1 MSNLW
6 TFGDSFTAGH
16 GCKYMPEGAFSTQN
30 INNFYYKTYKNYI
43 SEDRFIWNQ
52 IVSNALSLTLKDVS
66 ANGSSTETIFDT
78 VLKHISKISPN
89 DLVIIQTS
97 TTGRYDFPF
106 LKEKTLMGYDSKK
119 YRRDDGLFLSENSPY
134 FFKTIFATNV
144 SDEYSPEMEDVLQY
158 TNGQENLKDTN
169 LKLNK
174 TKYDTIRNFF
184 SEFISTNKYY
194 ERSIWRII
202 QLSILLKQMGITSYI
217 INEDIWPMY
226 IEKPHN
232 LIEIHRRGM
241 IGYVMDN
248 KKTIYHNTN
257 GSIID
262 YHPSYDGHS
271 DIADFILNFINN
283 ENINI
288 HNT

>member
-1 MSNLW
+1 MNKLW

-16 GCKYMPEGAFSTQN
+16 GCKYMSDGNFSTQN
-30 INNFYYKTYKNYI
+30 INNFYYKTYKDYI
-43 SEDRFIWNQ
+43 VDKPIWNE
-52 IVSNALSLTLKDVS
+52 IVSNYLSMELIDLS

-78 VLKHISKISPN
+78 TLKHIS
-89 DLVIIQTS
+89 DLSEDDIVIIQTS

-106 LKEKTLMGYDSKK
+106 LKEKTLMGYDSRK
-119 YRRDDGLFLSENSPY
+119 YMRDDNLFLSKNSPY

-144 SDEYSPEMEDVLQY
+144 VDEYKPEFENILQY
-158 TNGQENLKDTN
+158 TNGQENIKDTS

-174 TKYDTIRNFF
+174 MKYDTIRNFF
-184 SEFISTNKYY
+184 SEFISTEKYY

-202 QLSILLKQMGITSYI
+202 ELSKLLNKMGMRCYI
-217 INEDIWPMY
+217 VNEDIWPMY
-226 IEKPHN
+226 IPKPNN
-232 LIEIHRRGM
+232 LIEIHNRGM

-248 KKTIYHNTN
+248 KKTIYHDTKGNI
-257 GSIID
+257 SD

-271 DIADFILNFINN
+271 DIADFILKFINN

-288 HNT
+288 HNS

>member
-1 MSNLW
+1 MSTLW

-16 GCKYMPEGAFSTQN
+16 GCKYMPEGAFSTEN
-30 INNFYYKTYKNYI
+30 INNFYYKTYKDYI
-43 SEDRFIWNQ
+43 VDKPIWNQ
-52 IVSNALSLTLKDVS
+52 IVADSLSMILKDIS
-66 ANGSSTETIFDT
+66 ANGSSTDTILDT
-78 VLKHISKISPN
+78 LLKYITQISVN

-97 TTGRYDFPF
+97 TVGRYDFPF
-106 LKEKTLMGYDSKK
+106 LKEKTLMGYDNRK
-119 YRRDDGLFLSENSPY
+119 YKRDDSLFLSENSPY

-144 SDEYSPEMEDVLQY
+144 ANEYSSEMEDVLQY
-158 TNGQENLKDTN
+158 TNGQENLKDKN

-184 SEFISTNKYY
+184 SEFISTEKYY
-194 ERSIWRII
+194 ERSLWRIVE
-202 QLSILLKQMGITSYI
+202 LSKLLNKMGIKSYI

-226 IEKPHN
+226 IPKPNN
-232 LIEIHRRGM
+232 LIEIHDRGM
-241 IGYVMDN
+241 TGYVVDN
-248 KKTIYHNTN
+248 KKTIYHDTKGNI
-257 GSIID
+257 SD